1 MAVSN
6 GSVSVGTAATAVP
19 VSSVNPFELH
29 IHNDDNTDEVFL
41 GGPDVT
47 TTDGLQLSKLES
59 MTLLMRPADRLFVVS
74 TKTGH
79 SLSWLAITKDI

>member
-6 GSVSVGTAATAVP
+6 GKVSVGTAATVIP

-29 IHNDDNTDEVFL
+29 IHNDDNTDTLFV
-41 GGPDVT
+41 GDASVT
-47 TTDGLQLSKLES
+47 SANGLRLVKLES

-74 TKTGH
+74 TKSGH